1 MSANQ
6 DHKTKVHS
14 AVMRFTEREKRAPTV
29 LEVAELTKLGTLQ
42 VAAAVGD
49 LNWLFLYGNGSDP
62 AQCTV
67 EVDGE

>member
-6 DHKTKVHS
+6 DHKVKVHS
-14 AVMRFTEREKRAPTV
+14 AVMRFTERERRAPTV
-29 LEVAELTKLGTLQ
+29 LDVARMTGLGTLN

-49 LNWLFLYGNGSDP
+49 LNWLFLMGSDSDP
-62 AQCTV
+62 AHCTV

>member
-1 MSANQ
+1 
-6 DHKTKVHS
+6 
-14 AVMRFTEREKRAPTV
+14 MRFTEREQRAPTV
-29 LEVAELTKLGTLQ
+29 LEVAELTKLGTLH

-49 LNWLFLYGNGSDP
+49 LNWLFLHGSGSDP